1 VKKLIPWLCGVIVF
15 QLCIYLYLNQLLVPS
30 VGNVTVTRVDSG
42 GVQSGVQQLFSYDG
56 SFRADVSK
64 DAVKIYST
72 SDSVLRKEI
81 DIGATEKLTYFS
93 WLQDRNIALAGISEP
108 GKSGTIC
115 TLEPLNLVTDSQSIK
130 PTITG
135 LSKDAEIAGVAYS
148 PDTNVVYIQVKSGV
162 ISTIYR
168 TDANNTPL
176 TKVGSTPSN
185 IGRIANLKS
194 EDVLLYDSVTTGR
207 VYLVDKKGKQWISPQ
222 DGSEYA
228 LIGTDKNDNI
238 YIARLS
244 SAQGSAKTTGGTGGN
259 NTGNRL
265 ADMILVGGLN
275 EAFTPLQQSGLP
287 SPVNSITV
295 TYDGTIKLT

>member
-1 VKKLIPWLCGVIVF
+1 VKKLLPWLCGVIIF
-15 QLCIYLYLNQLLVPS
+15 QLCIYLYLDHMLAPAVARYTMKQ
-30 VGNVTVTRVDSG
+30 VDSG
-42 GVQSGVQQLFSYDG
+42 SVTTAVQQSFSYDG
-56 SFRADVSK
+56 SFRADISK
-64 DAVKIYST
+64 DAVQIYST

-81 DIGATEKLTYFS
+81 VIGATDKLTYFS
-93 WLQDRNIALAGISEP
+93 WLQDRNIALAGISQP
-108 GKSGTIC
+108 GKLGTIC
-115 TLEPLNLVTDSQSIK
+115 TLDPLNLVTDSQSIK

-135 LSKDAEIAGVAYS
+135 LSKDAEIADVAYS

-162 ISTIYR
+162 LSTIYR
-168 TDANNTPL
+168 TDANNTL
-176 TKVGSTPSN
+176 TKVDNTPSN

-194 EDVLLYDSVTTGR
+194 EDALLYDSVNTGR
-207 VYLVDKKGKQWISPQ
+207 IYLADKKGKQWISPQ

-244 SAQGSAKTTGGTGGN
+244 SAQDPGSTSGS
-259 NTGNRL
+259 RL
-265 ADMILVGGLN
+265 ADMILVGAMN

-287 SPVNSITV
+287 APVNSITV